1 MTTVA
6 AILCLVRR
14 RASGAAC
21 VGALLASVG
30 AGAWAQPGPD
40 GPPEWDDEPPL
51 LSRWLEEGHAAE
63 VGRLPQQAALR
74 YCAAARYG
82 SVEAQYRL
90 GRLLL
95 HGRDVVPDPD
105 TAITLLAMAAQ
116 RGHEKARHLSE
127 GRVPG
132 SVLPDCL
139 LTGEAP
145 TLALR
150 ESAQEVVPHEVVERY
165 VNNLP
170 DDKRRHAELV
180 QRLAPRFEVDP
191 RLALAI
197 VRSESNFHAHA
208 LSPKNAQ
215 GLMQLIPETAERF
228 GVRDVWNPEQNV
240 RGGLTYLR
248 WLLERF
254 GGDVALA
261 SAAYNA
267 GERAVER
274 HGGVPPYSET
284 REYVRRILGF
294 YRSPTHQRP
303 PSAPA
308 GARTMMKKPPGP

>member
-1 MTTVA
+1 MQP
-6 AILCLVRR
+6 LCSCH
-14 RASGAAC
+14 AQ
-21 VGALLASVG
+21 GALLAIVLL
-30 AGAWAQPGPD
+30 AGGGQVHAQPLD
-40 GPPEWDDEPPL
+40 DPPEWADEPPV
-51 LSRWLEEGHAAE
+51 LSRWLEEGYEAE
-63 VGRLPQQAALR
+63 VRRQPHRAAQR
-74 YCAAARYG
+74 YCDAARYG

-90 GRLLL
+90 GRLLMR
-95 HGRDVVPDPD
+95 GRDVVPDL
-105 TAITLLAMAAQ
+105 AVAATLLALAAQ
-116 RGHEKARHLSE
+116 RGHEKARSLAE
-127 GRVPG
+127 ALAPG
-132 SVLPDCL
+132 ERLPDCL
-139 LTGEAP
+139 TTGEAP
-145 TLALR
+145 RLEVR
-150 ESAQEVVPHEVVERY
+150 DSAQEVVPQEVVDRY
-165 VNNLP
+165 VSNLP

-197 VRSESNFHAHA
+197 VRSESNFQARA

-248 WLLERF
+248 WLLDRF

-267 GERAVER
+267 GEKAVER

-294 YRSPTHQRP
+294 YRASQHERP
-303 PSAPA
+303 GLATGLVVQPA
-308 GARTMMKKPPGP
+308 ARMKKPPGP